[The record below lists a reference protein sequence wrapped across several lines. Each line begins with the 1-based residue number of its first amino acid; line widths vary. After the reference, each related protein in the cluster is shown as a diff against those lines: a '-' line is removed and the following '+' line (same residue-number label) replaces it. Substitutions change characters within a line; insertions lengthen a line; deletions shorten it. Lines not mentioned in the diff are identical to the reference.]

1 MKWPLFLFLI
11 LPMLSFGQNK
21 TANKLQPN
29 IQPTYADAVYL
40 AELEQ
45 KFNDPLATD
54 FSLISNEIKGIL
66 IKYNV
71 DINASESTQNKLLAE
86 LIDYTKGYLPTVDKF
101 NLNKGSNIGGST
113 GTKKANLPEAVN
125 PANALGFGW
134 EAAAINGLSTF
145 MANRFKQETIHF
157 GLNRLFN
164 QIKEKDAKIFNALLP
179 DTYKEICSLQYSNNY
194 YSADLVFLRQV
205 VDNDLEKIHYR
216 IAKDVKNVFPRIP
229 DEGADILKIAA
240 NIHSDLGTGLTLP
253 GMFSRLDK
261 ETYYNAT
268 ITKAIT
274 LNHLFSEALRDIDG
288 SEGTWVDI
296 HKLKSPTSGQKV
308 GKFFFG
314 LLMEQLKP
322 FIPSDNQDENLKK
335 INQLIT
341 YFEDLNSAAV
351 FLKKNNFNLNVEQG
365 LQLLNMLQTSI
376 STLIKTGDELEILPY
391 SSEYLIQFSNY
402 QDFAS
407 SLVKR
412 DYQKALITILK
423 QMINYLPEEQ
433 VTTYRRS
440 LIFMVQLAETKNDM
454 DMEQLLEAYALPIGG
469 SSIKRN
475 SNFNVSLNGYVG
487 LTAGNEIAY
496 GSENQAKTNIGLAAP
511 IGVSINFNKNFT
523 VFASIIDLGTLVNV
537 RLNNDTTFFSNLKF
551 EHFLAPG
558 IGLYYNFKKSP
569 ITLGAHYNYIP
580 NLRTIKIGNGEAA
593 IAEKNISVSRF
604 NVSLLVDIPFFT
616 LYNK

>member
-1 MKWPLFLFLI
+1 MKWLLFLFLI
-11 LPMLSFGQNK
+11 HPMLSFGQNPPK
-21 TANKLQPN
+21 PN

-45 KFNDPLATD
+45 KINNPLVMD
-54 FSLISNEIKGIL
+54 NSLISKEIKSIL

-71 DINASESTQNKLLAE
+71 DLDATGLSQNKLLTE
-86 LIDYTKGYLPTVDKF
+86 LVSLTKETIIIEPNKIPQINMDKF
-101 NLNKGSNIGGST
+101 MQGGGST
-113 GTKKANLPEAVN
+113 GTKKEDLPKAVS

-164 QIKEKDAKIFNALLP
+164 QIKKKDAKIFNALLP
-179 DTYKEICSLQYSNNY
+179 ETYKEITNLQDSKNY

-216 IAKDVKNVFPRIP
+216 IAKNAKTVFPRIP
-229 DEGADILKIAA
+229 DEAADVLKIAA
-240 NIHSDLGTGLTLP
+240 NIHSDLGTGLSLP

-261 ETYYNAT
+261 EIYYNAT
-268 ITKAIT
+268 ITTAIT
-274 LNHLFSEALRDIDG
+274 LNHLFSEALRDIEG
-288 SEGTWVDI
+288 SEETWVDI

-308 GKFFFG
+308 SKIFFG

-335 INQLIT
+335 INLLLS

-376 STLIKTGDELEILPY
+376 STLIKTGDELKILPY
-391 SSEYLIQFSNY
+391 NNEYLIQFSNY

-412 DYQKALITILK
+412 DYQKALITILN
-423 QMINYLPEEQ
+423 QMIDYLPVENDNS
-433 VTTYRRS
+433 YRRS
-440 LIFMVQLAETKNDM
+440 LIFMVQLAETEDDK
-454 DMEQLLEAYALPIGG
+454 DMEQLLEAYSLPIGG

-511 IGVSINFNKNFT
+511 IGVSINFNKNLT

-593 IAEKNISVSRF
+593 VTEKNVSVSRF